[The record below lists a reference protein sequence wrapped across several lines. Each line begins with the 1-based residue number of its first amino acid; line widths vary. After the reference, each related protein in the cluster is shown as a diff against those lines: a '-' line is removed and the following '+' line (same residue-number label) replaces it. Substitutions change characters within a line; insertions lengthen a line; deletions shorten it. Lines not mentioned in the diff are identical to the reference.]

1 MSVCKLTGWDG
12 FCVPCAK
19 FFYSKKTQEQHI
31 RMMYYRALTIL
42 VKKVQKEFL
51 QLGAQENFGI
61 TNRGI
66 FKETLA
72 LYKNFEERSDNLA
85 QSPFRE
91 HAFLNELKENFA
103 LWSIFMKEK
112 KH

>member
-66 FKETLA
+66 FKETLRFIKI
-72 LYKNFEERSDNLA
+72 LKKDRIIWRNLRFESMH
-85 QSPFRE
+85 S
-91 HAFLNELKENFA
+91 
-103 LWSIFMKEK
+103 
-112 KH
+112 